1 VVGQLLKQMGVQTEF
16 ALGKAAK
23 QAEGERLVDQA
34 RQTMQQTLQQTL
46 QPNATAQTAQQQTS
60 AQTAF
65 DSVKSALMQLLGM
78 QDLPASVKGT
88 LESIVQ
94 NITGQQLL
102 LSPDKYGS
110 FSYVTMTIPLF
121 DNQQEG
127 QTAEVHIQSRKGK
140 KGRLDAQNCRL
151 LFDLKMAA
159 IGQTMVDVHVVD
171 RIVNIYVMNDHPE
184 VEQLI
189 ADSRD
194 EISQGLER
202 VGYQFLSMKVSSYP
216 SELDELNPAEEA
228 DVKAVKMPPQAGQN
242 YRGVDFRV

>member
-1 VVGQLLKQMGVQTEF
+1 MVE
-16 ALGKAAK
+16 
-23 QAEGERLVDQA
+23 QA
-34 RQTMQQTLQQTL
+34 RQAMQQALQS
-46 QPNATAQTAQQQTS
+46 NVTAQTAQQQAS

-78 QDLPASVKGT
+78 QELPATVKGT

-151 LFDLKMAA
+151 LFDLKMAS

-194 EISQGLER
+194 EIAQGLER
-202 VGYQFLSMKVSSYP
+202 VGYQFLSLKVSSYP
-216 SELDELNPAEEA
+216 HELDELNPAEEA
-228 DVKAVKMPPQAGQN
+228 DTKAVKMPPQAGQN